1 MDGKMFYKQKKK
13 QKRENTLP
21 TPPPPP
27 DLRVMSKAG
36 KGYVS

>member
-13 QKRENTLP
+13 QKRENTH
-21 TPPPPP
+21 THPPP